1 MDHQFQSG
9 SCPKRLTDTKQLSA
23 SLTGVPQT
31 GGNTFIGRGTD
42 GLLRFA
48 VPGLDTVRRY
58 ADGCAGCDGSTCYA
72 VCLMTTAAS
81 HTQKGGPGE
90 RVSIVVP
97 TYREA
102 ENLPALV
109 RRIHA
114 AMASSVAAYEIVVV
128 DDDSR
133 DGTDRVIADLAAAN
147 HPVRLITRV
156 GERGLSSA
164 VLRGFHEARGQILVC
179 MDADLSHPPEVV
191 PRLLACL
198 AEPAVDFALAS
209 RYVPGGSTDDR
220 WGLLRWINSKAAALL
235 ARPFVN
241 VRDPMSGFF
250 ALRRSVLSRA
260 AELSPVG
267 YKIGLE
273 LMVKCSCR
281 HIREVPIHFAL
292 REHGR
297 SKLTLTE
304 QINYLRH
311 IQRLA
316 AHKLRAAL

>member
-1 MDHQFQSG
+1 M
-9 SCPKRLTDTKQLSA
+9 
-23 SLTGVPQT
+23 
-31 GGNTFIGRGTD
+31 
-42 GLLRFA
+42 
-48 VPGLDTVRRY
+48 
-58 ADGCAGCDGSTCYA
+58 
-72 VCLMTTAAS
+72 TAAPP
-81 HTQKGGPGE
+81 HTQKGCLGE
-90 RVSIVVP
+90 WVSIVAP

-109 RRIHA
+109 RRIAA
-114 AMASSVAAYEIVVV
+114 AMASLARPYEILVV

-133 DGTDRVIADLAAAN
+133 DGTDRIIADLVSAN

-164 VLRGFHEARGQILVC
+164 VLHGFHEGRGQILVC
-179 MDADLSHPPEVV
+179 MDADLSHPPEAI

-198 AEPAVDFALAS
+198 AEPAVEFALAS

-273 LMVKCSCR
+273 LMVKCACR

-292 REHGR
+292 RERGR
-297 SKLTLTE
+297 SKLTLAE

-316 AHKLRAAL
+316 VYKLRAAL

>member
-1 MDHQFQSG
+1 MTAEPAHTHD
-9 SCPKRLTDTKQLSA
+9 
-23 SLTGVPQT
+23 
-31 GGNTFIGRGTD
+31 GG
-42 GLLRFA
+42 L
-48 VPGLDTVRRY
+48 
-58 ADGCAGCDGSTCYA
+58 
-72 VCLMTTAAS
+72 
-81 HTQKGGPGE
+81 GE

-109 RRIHA
+109 RRIAA
-114 AMASSVAAYEIVVV
+114 AMAPLARPYEIVVV

-133 DGTDRVIADLAAAN
+133 DGTDRAAADLVAAN
-147 HPVRLITRV
+147 QPVRLITRV
-156 GERGLSSA
+156 GRRGLSSA
-164 VLRGFHEARGQILVC
+164 VLRGFQEGRGQILVC
-179 MDADLSHPPEVV
+179 MDADLSHPPEAI

-198 AEPAVDFALAS
+198 AEPAVDFVLAS
-209 RYVPGGSTDDR
+209 RYVQGGSTDER
-220 WGLLRWINSKAAALL
+220 WGPLRWINSKAAALL

-260 AELSPVG
+260 AKLSPVG

-273 LMVKCSCR
+273 LMVKCGCR

-292 REHGR
+292 RERGR
-297 SKLTLTE
+297 SKLTLAE

-316 AHKLRAAL
+316 VYKLRAAL